1 MPIPEPQFDDLYRE
15 LLLDH
20 MRRPRNRG
28 KLAKATHRLEGV
40 NPVCGDEVHIDVD
53 VADHTIRDV
62 AFEGLGCSISQSS
75 ASMLTESVKGRT
87 IEDISHIRDHFEA
100 MLVEGQEPDR
110 DLGDLEA
117 FQGVAKFP
125 VRVKCAMLP
134 WKVLGEVIDAAS
146 PAEQGGTR

>member
-20 MRRPRNRG
+20 MRRPRNHGR
-28 KLAKATHRLEGV
+28 LAAATHPLEGV
-40 NPVCGDEVHIDVD
+40 NPVCGDEVQIDVD
-53 VADHTIRDV
+53 VADRTIRDV

-75 ASMLTESVKGRT
+75 ASMLTESVKGRA
-87 IEDISHIRDHFEA
+87 IEDVVQIRDHFEA
-100 MLVEGQEPDR
+100 MLVDGEEPDR
-110 DLGDLEA
+110 VLGDLEA

-134 WKVLGEVIDAAS
+134 WKVLGEVIDGAGS
-146 PAEQGGTR
+146 TPQGGTP

>member
-20 MRRPRNRG
+20 MRRPRNHG
-28 KLAKATHRLEGV
+28 KLAAATHRLEGV
-40 NPVCGDEVHIDVD
+40 NPVCGDEVHLDVEL
-53 VADHTIRDV
+53 ADHTIRDV

-75 ASMLTESVKGRT
+75 ASMLTESVKGRSL
-87 IEDISHIRDHFEA
+87 EDVSRIRDHFEA
-100 MLVEGQEPDR
+100 MLVEGEEPDR

-117 FQGVAKFP
+117 FQGVARFP

-134 WKVLGEVIDAAS
+134 WKILGEVIDE
-146 PAEQGGTR
+146 AEAPPRGDTR

>member
-20 MRRPRNRG
+20 MRRPRNHG
-28 KLAKATHRLEGV
+28 KLAAATHHLEGV
-40 NPVCGDEVHIDVD
+40 NPVCGDEVHLDVE
-53 VADHTIRDV
+53 VADDTIRDV

-75 ASMLTESVKGRT
+75 ASMLTDGVKGRT
-87 IEDISHIRDHFEA
+87 IGDVIRMRDHFEA
-100 MLVEGQEPDR
+100 MLLEGEEPDR

-134 WKVLGEVIDAAS
+134 WKVLGEVIDR
-146 PAEQGGTR
+146 AEETPPGDTK